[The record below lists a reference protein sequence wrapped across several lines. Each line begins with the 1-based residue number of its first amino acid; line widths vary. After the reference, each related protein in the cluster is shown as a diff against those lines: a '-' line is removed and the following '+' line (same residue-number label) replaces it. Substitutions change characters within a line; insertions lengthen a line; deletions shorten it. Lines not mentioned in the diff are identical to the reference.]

1 MMDGAK
7 PVFRAIDRWAKA
19 LSPETIAVIDAFDR
33 VAGCSI
39 KAPKD
44 MPPGNISALD
54 GWAAKG
60 AGDIFL
66 RSGVQEMGKRPLS
79 LKEGQ
84 AVFVPTGAPLPRN
97 GRFVMREHVLEQDD
111 GTIRIRTKKDERKEW
126 ERGSW
131 LKKGTLIIEKGR
143 VITPQA
149 MEKLSLA
156 GVTTITVCRQP
167 SAAIITT
174 GDEIRRGIVPDS
186 NRHLLSGLIQRDGGS
201 ARQMPTAPDGV
212 EEMADTLRSSLSLDL
227 LVVTGGTA
235 KGKKDVTREAL
246 NQAGAT
252 ILIDKPRIVPGK
264 TMAFGLLG
272 NMPFFLLPG
281 NPRSIRTLYDL
292 FVRRCLMRLQG
303 VKGSERKD

>member
-7 PVFRAIDRWAKA
+7 PVFRAIDRWTKA
-19 LSPETIAVIDAFDR
+19 LSPETIAVIDSFDR

-54 GWAAKG
+54 GWAVEG

-66 RSGVQEMGKRPLS
+66 RSGMQEMGKRPLK
-79 LKEGQ
+79 LRERQ
-84 AVFVPTGAPLPRN
+84 AVFVPTGAPLPWN

-111 GTIRIRTKKDERKEW
+111 RTIRIRTKKDERKEW

-143 VITPQA
+143 ILNPEA

-156 GVTTITVCRQP
+156 GMATITVYRKPC
-167 SAAIITT
+167 AAIMTT
-174 GDEIRRGIVPDS
+174 GDEIRRGVVPDS
-186 NRHLLSGLIQRDGGS
+186 NRHLLSGLIQRDRGAS
-201 ARQMPTAPDGV
+201 RHLPTAPDGV
-212 EEMADTLRSSLSLDL
+212 EEMADVIRSSLSLDL
-227 LVVTGGTA
+227 LIITGGTA

-246 NQAGAT
+246 NRAGAKV
-252 ILIDKPRIVPGK
+252 LIDKPRIMPGK

-272 NMPFFLLPG
+272 TMPFFLLPG
-281 NPRSIRTLYDL
+281 NPKSIRTLYDL

-303 VKGSERKD
+303 VKESERKD